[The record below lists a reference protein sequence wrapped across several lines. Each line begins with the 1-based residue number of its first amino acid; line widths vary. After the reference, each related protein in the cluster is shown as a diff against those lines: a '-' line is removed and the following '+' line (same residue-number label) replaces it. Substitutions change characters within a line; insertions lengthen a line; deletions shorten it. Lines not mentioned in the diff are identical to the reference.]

1 MSTDKALGMK
11 TASFLYDETLVCAKC
26 FTNDEVHYNLFVKH
40 GESHLRFDPECEQWC
55 EQCAMEC
62 ELVPYEPMVK
72 KEAINFVVEISELL
86 ADHEHYETEYRADLH
101 NLLHFIHKVEE
112 KTE

>member
-1 MSTDKALGMK
+1 
-11 TASFLYDETLVCAKC
+11 
-26 FTNDEVHYNLFVKH
+26 
-40 GESHLRFDPECEQWC
+40 
-55 EQCAMEC
+55 MEC